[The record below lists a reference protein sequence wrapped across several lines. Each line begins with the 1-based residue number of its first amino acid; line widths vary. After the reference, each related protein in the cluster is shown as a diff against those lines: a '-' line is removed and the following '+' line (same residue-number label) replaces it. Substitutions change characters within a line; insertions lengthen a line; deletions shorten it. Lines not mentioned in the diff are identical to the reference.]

1 MTHSYSADGYGD
13 RDDMALERSRSEGA
27 KTENFYNDFYRSI
40 PDAEYSETG
49 RKVKDIFMAMLRNN
63 SMCALYAKEQI
74 APFEDLH
81 EEFSDAWCALVTEM
95 DLDEEES
102 YNPSILDTGDQVEFR
117 LV

>member
-1 MTHSYSADGYGD
+1 MAYSYSVDGFGD
-13 RDDMALERSRSEGA
+13 RDDITLERSRSEDTR
-27 KTENFYNDFYRSI
+27 TENFYNGFYNPI
-40 PDAEYSETG
+40 AEAEYSETG
-49 RKVKDIFMAMLRNN
+49 KKVSDIFIAMLRNN

-81 EEFSDAWCALVTEM
+81 EEFSDAWCALVTEI

-117 LV
+117 LI